1 MTYTLAGFHTLS
13 LTILWGTLWVVTVYT
28 AYWKGLSDA
37 HHSN

>member
-28 AYWKGLSDA
+28 AYLKGISDA
-37 HHSN
+37 KSN